1 MSIVSISKPQQ
12 RMKSPSKNI
21 PSRPA
26 VHATISVALVE
37 DQKDL
42 CRSWVQIIES
52 FDGFGCICTCAS
64 AEEAVDVIPDAQPDV
79 ILMDIRLPRMSG
91 IECTSR
97 LKESLPKTPIVILT
111 VLDDD
116 ELIFRALE
124 AGADGYLLKR
134 SKPADLREA
143 LLDVLDGG
151 APMSS
156 AIARRVVRSFRRPPA
171 NPRNQAHLSAREIEV
186 LGFLS
191 SGLSNKEIA
200 DQMRLS
206 IETVRSYLKTI
217 YEKLHV
223 HCRTE
228 AVMRYAANRPTS
240 SMTGSEN
247 ARGKF
252 SNA

>member
-1 MSIVSISKPQQ
+1 M
-12 RMKSPSKNI
+12 
-21 PSRPA
+21 RPTLNSSGQS
-26 VHATISVALVE
+26 VLHFPIRVALVE

-42 CRSWVQIIES
+42 CRSWVRIIET
-52 FDGFGCICTCAS
+52 FDEFECICTCAS
-64 AEEAVDVIPDAQPDV
+64 AEEAVRAIPDARPDV
-79 ILMDIRLPRMSG
+79 ILMDIRLPCMSG

-97 LKESLPKTPIVILT
+97 LKKLLPAPPIVILT

-143 LLDVLDGG
+143 LLDVLAGG
-151 APMSS
+151 APMSG
-156 AIARRVVRSFRRPPA
+156 AIARRVVRSFRKPPA
-171 NPRNQAHLSAREIEV
+171 NPRNEAHLSTREIEA
-186 LGFLS
+186 LS
-191 SGLSNKEIA
+191 LLSRGLSNKEIA
-200 DQMRLS
+200 DQMHLS

-228 AVMRYAANRPTS
+228 AVMRYTATRPGS
-240 SMTGSEN
+240 SIKDSDGAGEKLTAERHGIWKS
-247 ARGKF
+247 
-252 SNA
+252 

>member
-1 MSIVSISKPQQ
+1 
-12 RMKSPSKNI
+12 MKSNPRNAPGQLSGQ
-21 PSRPA
+21 R
-26 VHATISVALVE
+26 TIGVALVE
-37 DQKDL
+37 DQIEL
-42 CRSWVQIIES
+42 CRSWVQIIET
-52 FDGFGCICTCAS
+52 FGGFECVCTCAS
-64 AEEAVDVIPDAQPDV
+64 AEEGMRVIPEARPDV

-97 LKESLPKTPIVILT
+97 LKALLPATPIVILT

-134 SKPADLREA
+134 SKPADLRAA
-143 LLDVLDGG
+143 LLDVLNGG

-171 NPRNQAHLSAREIEV
+171 NPRNAAHLSTREIEV
-186 LGFLS
+186 LGLLS
-191 SGLSNKEIA
+191 RGLSNKEIA
-200 DQMRLS
+200 DQMHLS

-223 HCRTE
+223 RCRTE
-228 AVMRYAANRPTS
+228 AVIRYTANRPASTAAEP
-240 SMTGSEN
+240 GSAPEN
-247 ARGKF
+247 LAA
-252 SNA
+252 S

>member
-1 MSIVSISKPQQ
+1 
-12 RMKSPSKNI
+12 MKI
-21 PSRPA
+21 PFPNTSEKAA
-26 VHATISVALVE
+26 VPATISVALVE
-37 DQKDL
+37 DQEDL

-52 FDGFGCICTCAS
+52 FGGFECVCTCRS
-64 AEEAVDVIPDAQPDV
+64 AEEAMHMIPEARPDA

-97 LKESLPKTPIVILT
+97 LKDMLPATPIVILT

-116 ELIFRALE
+116 ELIFRALQ

-134 SKPADLREA
+134 SKPAELRAA
-143 LLDVLDGG
+143 LLDVLNGG

-171 NPRNQAHLSAREIEV
+171 NPRNEAHLSTRETEV
-186 LGFLS
+186 LSLLS
-191 SGLSNKEIA
+191 RGLSNKEIA

-206 IETVRSYLKTI
+206 VETVRSYLKTI

-223 HCRTE
+223 RCRIE
-228 AVMRYAANRPTS
+228 AVLRYNANRSAVP
-240 SMTGSEN
+240 
-247 ARGKF
+247 
-252 SNA
+252 

>member
-1 MSIVSISKPQQ
+1 MKPLF
-12 RMKSPSKNI
+12 KNT
-21 PSRPA
+21 S
-26 VHATISVALVE
+26 VKFATHSMINVALVE

-52 FDGFGCICTCAS
+52 FDGFECICTCAS
-64 AEEAVDVIPDAQPDV
+64 AEEAVSAIPEARPDV

-97 LKESLPKTPIVILT
+97 LKELLPGTPIVILT

-124 AGADGYLLKR
+124 AGADGYMLKR
-134 SKPADLREA
+134 SKPADLRAA
-143 LLDVLDGG
+143 LLDVLAGG

-156 AIARRVVRSFRRPPA
+156 AIARRVVRSFRLPPA
-171 NPRNQAHLSAREIEV
+171 NPRNQTHLSTREIEV
-186 LGFLS
+186 LGLLS
-191 SGLSNKEIA
+191 RGLSNKEIA

-228 AVMRYAANRPTS
+228 AVMRYAANNPASPIAGPDNTQKKLKP
-240 SMTGSEN
+240 
-247 ARGKF
+247 A
-252 SNA
+252 

>member
-1 MSIVSISKPQQ
+1 
-12 RMKSPSKNI
+12 MKLGPANAPSQVTSP
-21 PSRPA
+21 RC
-26 VHATISVALVE
+26 ISVALVE
-37 DQKDL
+37 DQEDL
-42 CRSWVQIIES
+42 ARRWVQIIET
-52 FDGFGCICTCAS
+52 FGGFKCVCACAT
-64 AEEAVDVIPDAQPDV
+64 AEEAVRVIPDARPDV

-97 LKESLPKTPIVILT
+97 LRLLLPATPIVILT

-134 SKPADLREA
+134 SKPADLRAA
-143 LLDVLDGG
+143 LLDVLNGG

-171 NPRNQAHLSAREIEV
+171 NPRNEAHLSTREIEV
-186 LGFLS
+186 LGLLS
-191 SGLSNKEIA
+191 RGLSNKEIA

-206 IETVRSYLKTI
+206 VETVRSYLKTI

-223 HCRTE
+223 RCRTE
-228 AVMRYAANRPTS
+228 AVIRYQANRPAS
-240 SMTGSEN
+240 S
-247 ARGKF
+247 
-252 SNA
+252 